1 MRKRNIKSIYSE
13 EIYLLMGCDQR
24 QFADYI
30 NKNYPK
36 YKYTNGTGADGHM
49 EEPVDDDGVKIF
61 YLWID
66 EGNDKL
72 VQRGAIIH
80 ECTHMVF
87 ALLTHVGIPLSV
99 ECDEAATYM
108 MDDLTKQ
115 VFKLLKL

>member
-1 MRKRNIKSIYSE
+1 MRKRRLNSIYSE
-13 EIYLLMGCDQR
+13 EIYLLTNCNQH

-49 EEPVDDDGVKIF
+49 EELVGDDHVKVF

-66 EGNDKL
+66 ESNDKRI
-72 VQRGAIIH
+72 QRSAIIH
-80 ECTHMVF
+80 ECVHLVF
-87 ALLTHVGIPLSV
+87 ALLTHVGIPLTV
-99 ECDEAATYM
+99 ECDEATTYL

-115 VFKLLKL
+115 VFKHLKI